1 LAGSYRKRALAKLV
15 AAKLSKQK
23 ITIFLRLFIVR
34 SAYQVQALSL
44 DGIVVIG
51 DGRRFCANVHT
62 LIRTNRARQFGPLQ
76 TTTGAPLTDQIFLI
90 HGSALVLHV
99 GQAQCFYVDRRS
111 HSRGGGMIQVSTG
124 VFVAITAA
132 LVVMGSLLA
141 FAWFMVNSAINRI
154 VLLEVRVETLEK
166 TLGSNRFDDQ

>member
-1 LAGSYRKRALAKLV
+1 MVGPVCEPAPFDKNTNHSRWVGS
-15 AAKLSKQK
+15 
-23 ITIFLRLFIVR
+23 
-34 SAYQVQALSL
+34 
-44 DGIVVIG
+44 
-51 DGRRFCANVHT
+51 
-62 LIRTNRARQFGPLQ
+62 LQ
-76 TTTGAPLTDQIFLI
+76 TTGAPLTDQIFLI

-99 GQAQCFYVDRRS
+99 GQAQCFHLDRRS
-111 HSRGGGMIQVSTG
+111 HSRGSGMIQVSTG
-124 VFVAITAA
+124 VFVALTAA